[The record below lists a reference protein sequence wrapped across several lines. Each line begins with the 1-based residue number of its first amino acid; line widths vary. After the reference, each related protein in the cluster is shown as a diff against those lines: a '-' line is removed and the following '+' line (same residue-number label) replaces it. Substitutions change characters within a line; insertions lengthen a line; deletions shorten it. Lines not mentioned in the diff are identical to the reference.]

1 MGAKSDVVGV
11 GTIVAPNAGV
21 YTGPG
26 TNTYVIT
33 AGDEAVVVDPG
44 PANPGHLESV
54 AAAVTNPVAVLV
66 THGHSDHIAG
76 AAPLAEQLG
85 VEWHSATAGNT
96 LCDGDTVP
104 VGGTSIEVLATPGH
118 TADSLT
124 FRVGE
129 LLFVGDLVKG
139 DSTVFIEDLEAYLAS
154 LHGLAA
160 LEAERL
166 YPGHGPAITD
176 PERTLAAVIEHRR
189 ERERQIVAAIA
200 GDAGKV
206 DEIVAVVYAGVD
218 PALHPLAARSVE
230 AHLRKLT
237 DDGSVKH
244 RNGRLVV
251 TE

>member
-11 GTIVAPNAGV
+11 GRIVAPNAGI

-26 TNTYVIT
+26 TNTYVIM

-44 PANPGHLESV
+44 PADSGHLESV
-54 AAAVTNPVAVLV
+54 AAAVPNPIAILV
-66 THGHSDHIAG
+66 THGHADHVAG
-76 AAPLAEQLG
+76 APELAARTG
-85 VEWHSATAGNT
+85 VDWHSATAGNT
-96 LCDGDTVP
+96 LRDGDTVP

-118 TADSLT
+118 TVDSLT
-124 FRVGE
+124 FRVGG
-129 LLFVGDLVKG
+129 LLFVGDLLKG

-154 LHGLAA
+154 LHRLAA
-160 LEAERL
+160 LGAERL

-200 GDAGKV
+200 GDAGTV
-206 DEIVAVVYAGVD
+206 DEIVAAVYADVD
-218 PALHPLAARSVE
+218 PGLHPLAARSVE
-230 AHLRKLT
+230 AHLRKLA

-244 RNGRLVV
+244 RDGRLVV